1 MMRAIKQLILA
12 AAAILTSSVCSAA
25 ETKVSL
31 DMVQK
36 LKSEIARHSQ
46 GQVSVDAVSGTP
58 ITGIYEIVSG
68 DEVFYSDS
76 TGKYAFVD
84 GRLVDLRNKDDLT
97 QRTLDRITSIDF
109 NRLPLH
115 LAFKTVQG
123 KGDRRIAVFE
133 DPTCGVCKV
142 LHKFIAQ
149 IPNLTVYTFPYPI
162 ASPDALPLAQTAWC
176 SRDRGKQWKAIMDGV
191 RPEANK
197 NCDMKDLQTVLEL
210 GDDLRINGTPT
221 VFLSNGR
228 RLVGAVPPNQFIKAI
243 DEIR

>member
-1 MMRAIKQLILA
+1 MKPLINQLILA
-12 AAAILTSSVCSAA
+12 VAAILTVPVCHAA
-25 ETKVSL
+25 ETKVSP
-31 DMVQK
+31 DIVHK
-36 LKSEIARHSQ
+36 LKTEIARHSQ

-58 ITGIYEIVSG
+58 ISGIYEIVSG
-68 DEVFYSDS
+68 DDVFYSDS

-84 GRLVDLRNKDDLT
+84 GRLVDLRSKDDIT
-97 QRTLDRITSIDF
+97 QRTIDRITSIEF

-123 KGDRRIAVFE
+123 KGDRVIAVFE

-176 SRDRGKQWKAIMDGV
+176 SRDRGKQWKAIMDGA
-191 RPEANK
+191 RPAPNK
-197 NCDMKDLQTVLEL
+197 NCDMKDLEAVLEL
-210 GDDLRINGTPT
+210 GDDLRIAGTPT

-228 RLVGAVPPNQFIKAI
+228 RLVGAVPPDQFIKAI
-243 DEIR
+243 DEIQ